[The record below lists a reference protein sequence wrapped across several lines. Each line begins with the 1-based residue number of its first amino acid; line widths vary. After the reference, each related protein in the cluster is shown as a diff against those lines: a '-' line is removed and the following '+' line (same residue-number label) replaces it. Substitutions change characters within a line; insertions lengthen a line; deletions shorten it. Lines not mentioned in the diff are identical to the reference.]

1 MGVDLKYLM
10 NQLFLGE
17 TMDVKFTNFG
27 LLLLFT
33 FSLYLVPV
41 FAEKI
46 QEQENRYRLGSGDKI
61 EINIFGGDNM
71 TGVYT
76 VNGAG
81 FISVPLV
88 GNIYVRSLTINE
100 LQEKLVSEL
109 KPDYLLNPQV
119 NIQVLNYRPF
129 YIIGEVSNPGSYP
142 YVDGMSYLNAV
153 AIAGGFSYRAKTNY
167 VLVIRRDDPEQKEQK
182 ITIDKGVLPGDIIRV
197 DERLF

>member
-88 GNIYVRSLTINE
+88 SNIYVRSLTINE

-167 VLVIRRDDPEQKEQK
+167 VLVIRRDDPKQKEQK

>member
-167 VLVIRRDDPEQKEQK
+167 VLVIRRDDPKQKEQK

>member
-1 MGVDLKYLM
+1 
-10 NQLFLGE
+10 
-17 TMDVKFTNFG
+17 MDVKFTNFG

-167 VLVIRRDDPEQKEQK
+167 VLVIRRDDPKQKEQK